1 MTEHAPPL
9 RMTSHAGEVPC
20 SRGRNLAARAHTG
33 DRQSQETRWH
43 RRYRVTT
50 TTEHFRRASRCRAW
64 FCNGFAAGP
73 ERINIRK
80 PKYLPTET
88 FFRMCR
94 KLASPTTH
102 ERRCSRR
109 SAWATTRRKSSAE
122 APRAA
127 DGGARIAGSHQRCTT
142 SDGALGRHCSARG
155 SGSTVCMHGS
165 AVGNLLNNGALG
177 SSGFHAAH

>member
-1 MTEHAPPL
+1 MRDDRACSTLAHDEPCRRGAVLPMTQ
-9 RMTSHAGEVPC
+9 PC
-20 SRGRNLAARAHTG
+20 STGTHRTPTVSGDEMAAIREL
-33 DRQSQETRWH
+33 RLPQSILDE
-43 RRYRVTT
+43 RVGAL
-50 TTEHFRRASRCRAW
+50 R
-64 FCNGFAAGP
+64 GFAAGP
-73 ERINIRK
+73 ERLNIRK

-102 ERRCSRR
+102 ERRCSRT

-127 DGGARIAGSHQRCTT
+127 DGGARIAGSRQRCTT

-155 SGSTVCMHGS
+155 SGSTACMHGS

>member
-33 DRQSQETRWH
+33 DRQSQEMRWQ
-43 RRYRVTT
+43 RYELRLPQSILDERVGG
-50 TTEHFRRASRCRAW
+50 AW

-155 SGSTVCMHGS
+155 SGSTACMHGS